1 MPRVLVTER
10 HTLLHGGMAAIL
22 AQEGMDVVM
31 ECARGEAL
39 LEAVGRVQ
47 PAVVVAD
54 LPTLGDDPRWRLAR
68 LRADHPGTALL
79 LLVDPRESRSWPQVI
94 PPGEQHI
101 GVLATTAAPELLTEA
116 VDRLSRGEAF
126 LDAEVGLAALS
137 TPEAPLTSREIEV
150 LRIAAE
156 GVPAAEIADRLFL
169 AIGTVR
175 NHMSRIL
182 TKMEARTKVEA
193 IRKAQEAGWI

>member
-1 MPRVLVTER
+1 MPRVLLTER
-10 HTLLHGGMAAIL
+10 HTLLHGGVAAIL
-22 AQEGMDVVM
+22 TQEGMDVVVD
-31 ECARGEAL
+31 CVRGEAL
-39 LEAVGRVQ
+39 LDAVSRVQ

-54 LPTLGDDPRWRLAR
+54 LATLGDDPRRRLTR
-68 LRADHPGTALL
+68 LREDHPGAALL
-79 LLVDPRESRSWPQVI
+79 LLVDPRDSRRWPRLI
-94 PPGEQHI
+94 PPGERHI
-101 GVLATTAAPELLTEA
+101 GVLATTADPQLLTEA
-116 VDRLSRGEAF
+116 VHRLSRGEAF
-126 LDAEVGLAALS
+126 LDPAVGLAALS
-137 TPEAPLTSREIEV
+137 TPDARLTDREIEV

-182 TKMEARTKVEA
+182 SKLEARTKIEA

>member
-1 MPRVLVTER
+1 MSRVLLTER
-10 HTLLHGGMAAIL
+10 HTLLHGGVAAIL
-22 AQEGMDVVM
+22 TQEGMDVVV
-31 ECARGEAL
+31 ECARGDAL
-39 LEAVGRVQ
+39 LETVSRVR

-54 LPTLGDDPRWRLAR
+54 LPTLGDDPQRRLAR
-68 LRADHPGTALL
+68 LRADHPGSALL
-79 LLVDPRESRSWPQVI
+79 LLVDPRESRGWPRLI
-94 PPGEQHI
+94 PPGERHI
-101 GVLATTAAPELLTEA
+101 GVLATTAPPQLLTDA

-126 LDAEVGLAALS
+126 LDPAVGLAALS

-150 LRIAAE
+150 LKIAAE

-182 TKMEARTKVEA
+182 TKMGARTKVEA